1 MLAAYGLGVIA
12 ATFIGKLP
20 PALPPL
26 REAFGLSL
34 VAAGWLSSA
43 FNVLAIVGAIACG
56 LVADRLGAARA
67 CAVGLLLL
75 ASGTVA
81 GALASDASILFASR
95 FVEGA
100 GFIFT
105 VVAAP
110 ALISQTTA
118 PAQRRLSL
126 GLWASY
132 MPAGTTLMLLA
143 APVVMARSDWRML
156 WWLELVAVLLGG
168 MALWRF
174 RKVYSA
180 RTAAH
185 RRWREIAA
193 PMQRLGPWILG
204 LAFGCYTFQFYAI
217 MMWLPTYLIET
228 RQLSAASAALATAAM
243 VAINIPGNLFGAWLA
258 HRGLPRG
265 TQMVLGAAAMAVG
278 SLIAFGAALPD
289 GVRFAGCLFFSFFGG
304 LVPSTVLSGS
314 QTHAR
319 APTEVATLQG
329 VIVQVA
335 NLGQFLGPPLVAI
348 SVGAGASGG
357 NHWQGVL
364 ALMLAAAALGVSLGW
379 WTHRL
384 EKRMAFASSASGR

>member
-26 REAFGLSL
+26 REAFDLSL

-56 LVADRLGAARA
+56 VLADRIGAARA
-67 CAVGLLLL
+67 CAWGLALL
-75 ASGTVA
+75 AGGTVA
-81 GALASDASILFASR
+81 GALAHSNWLLFVSR

-118 PAQRRLSL
+118 PSERRLSL

-132 MPAGTTLMLLA
+132 MPAGTTIVLLI
-143 APVVMARSDWRML
+143 APAVLARADWRML
-156 WWLELVAVLLGG
+156 WWIELFFVLAGAWVLWHFRQAYRPSAVVQ
-168 MALWRF
+168 
-174 RKVYSA
+174 RKA
-180 RTAAH
+180 RT
-185 RRWREIAA
+185 IADIVA
-193 PMQRLGPWILG
+193 PMRRLGPWILG
-204 LAFGCYTFQFYAI
+204 LAFACYTFQFYAI
-217 MMWLPTYLIET
+217 MVWLPTYLIDM
-228 RQLSAASAALATAAM
+228 RQLSVASAAWATAAM

-258 HRGLPRG
+258 HRGMARG
-265 TQMVLGAAAMAVG
+265 TQMMCGAAAMGLG
-278 SLIAFGAALPD
+278 SFIAFSAAPPD
-289 GVRFAGCLFFSFFGG
+289 VVRFAGCLFFSFAGG
-304 LVPSTVLSGS
+304 LVPSSVLSGS

-329 VIVQVA
+329 VMVQVA

-348 SVGAGASGG
+348 CAGSVSGSAA
-357 NHWQGVL
+357 NWDGVL
-364 ALMLAAAALGVSLGW
+364 DLLLYASALGGLLGFATRW
-379 WTHRL
+379 L
-384 EKRMAFASSASGR
+384 EKLKG